1 MVALKIAAAALIIV
15 VAVMGGMIG
24 YVYQQATKLPRMNPA
39 SFVKSRL
46 SADKRAAPVVVLVG
60 DSITHGAASA
70 SYVDLLAER
79 PGLDGFLLVNAGING
94 LLAHGVVQRLDEIIR
109 CAPDFITILI
119 GTNDA
124 YALLSEENSQRYVK
138 QWDLPQMP
146 DSVWFRENL
155 VAIIEKLQAETDAR
169 LAVLSLPTIGEDL
182 DSIAYR
188 RGAEHSQIIKQ
199 VATERGVT
207 YLPLQERMVD
217 YLRTHPSTQKYPVE
231 AFRKV
236 MYVALAKRYLLG
248 RSYDEIAADNGFL
261 LHPDHL
267 HLSEAGAAMV
277 ADLIEGFIRDGAIAR
292 TGSGAAR
299 GPRP

>member
-1 MVALKIAAAALIIV
+1 MGALKIAAAALIVV

-24 YVYQQATKLPRMNPA
+24 YAYRQATKLPRMNPA
-39 SFVKSRL
+39 LFLQSPRSPGARV
-46 SADKRAAPVVVLVG
+46 APVVVLVG

-70 SYVDLLAER
+70 NYVDLLAER
-79 PGLDGFLLVNAGING
+79 PGMAGFLLVNAGING
-94 LLAHGVVQRLDEIIR
+94 LLSHGVVQRLDEIIR

-124 YALLSEENSQRYVK
+124 YALLSEENAQRYVK

-146 DSVWFRENL
+146 DAVWFRENL
-155 VAIIEKLQAETDAR
+155 VAIIETLQAETAAR

-182 DSIAYR
+182 DSMAYR
-188 RGAEHSQIIKQ
+188 RGAEHSRIIKE
-199 VATERGVT
+199 VAAEKGVT

-217 YLRTHPSTQKYPVE
+217 YLRSHPSTQKYPIE
-231 AFRKV
+231 EFRRV

-277 ADLIEGFIRDGAIAR
+277 ADLIEGFIRAGADS
-292 TGSGAAR
+292 TD
-299 GPRP
+299 